1 MQILNLLLTVLCIS
15 IPIGV
20 VVVAAIL
27 GTRSRL
33 RYAAR
38 IRDAQARG
46 VFADMNTPENKAR
59 FRILAIFAL
68 VGLLGMFLS
77 MAILVMQLRSRFA
90 GLYEVTIAVAILFG
104 IVAAIAGS
112 LMQREINRR
121 L

>member
-1 MQILNLLLTVLCIS
+1 MKILNLLLTVLCIS
-15 IPIGV
+15 IPVGII
-20 VVVAAIL
+20 VVAAIL

-38 IRDAQARG
+38 LRDAQARG
-46 VFADMNTPENKAR
+46 AFADMGTPENKTR
-59 FRILAIFAL
+59 FRLIAISAL

-77 MAILVMQLRSRFA
+77 MAILIVQLQSRFA
-90 GLYEVTIAVAILFG
+90 NLYGITVTVAILFG